1 MVMDERA
8 AASLRRQYGT
18 LYRYVRRRSGSRE
31 EAEDLTQEVFE
42 AAIAALGQARLGVEG
57 APLAWLYT
65 VASRRLI
72 DRLRTPSAP
81 RARLDLDA
89 VPATNGDRGYGNR
102 IVEALLEGLNEL
114 SETQRRVV
122 VLKVFEGGRSST
134 SRRRWEQARR
144 RAGCAFRVDLRHY
157 AYICWRK
164 ESSHEQTP

>member
-122 VLKVFEGGRSST
+122 VLKVFEGRPFFDIAAEVGASEEACRMRL
-134 SRRRWEQARR
+134 SRGLA
-144 RAGCAFRVDLRHY
+144 ALRLHLLEKG
-157 AYICWRK
+157 I
-164 ESSHEQTP
+164 EP